1 MESNRATRKRNWS
14 QRTLAGELA
23 RERLVYPGE
32 ERVLAALEAA
42 QVTGEVREMVGHLV
56 ADIEAREATLRD
68 ALEDLLALF
77 KRIGLSAH
85 GAVEQ
90 TEQTLKQIPPRPMCL
105 KNANGAQ
112 FLI

>member
-23 RERLVYPGE
+23 RERLVFPSE

-42 QVTGEVREMVGHLV
+42 QVTGEVVEMVGNLV

-68 ALEDLLALF
+68 ALEDLLAFF
-77 KRIGLSAH
+77 KRIGPSAY

-90 TEQTLKQIPPRPMCL
+90 AEQTLKNIPARPMCL
-105 KNANGAQ
+105 KNGNGAQ
-112 FLI
+112 C

>member
-1 MESNRATRKRNWS
+1 MESNGASRKRNWS
-14 QRTLAGELA
+14 RRTLAGELA

-32 ERVLAALEAA
+32 ERVMAALEAA
-42 QVTGEVREMVGHLV
+42 QVMDEVREMVGNLV

-77 KRIGLSAH
+77 KRIGPSAL

-90 TEQTLKQIPPRPMCL
+90 AEQTLKNIPARPMCL
-105 KNANGAQ
+105 KNGNGARC
-112 FLI
+112 

>member
-14 QRTLAGELA
+14 QRTLAGEFA

-32 ERVLAALEAA
+32 ERVLEALQAAK
-42 QVTGEVREMVGHLV
+42 VTGEVREMVGNLV

-68 ALEDLLALF
+68 ALEGVLALF
-77 KRIGLSAH
+77 RRIEPAPKP

-90 TEQTLKQIPPRPMCL
+90 AEEALEQIPPTPMCPR
-105 KNANGAQ
+105 NGNGAQ
-112 FLI
+112 R

>member
-1 MESNRATRKRNWS
+1 MESNGAFRKRNWS
-14 QRTLAGELA
+14 RRTLAGELA

-32 ERVLAALEAA
+32 ERVMAALEAA
-42 QVTGEVREMVGHLV
+42 QVMGEVREMVGNLV

-77 KRIGLSAH
+77 KRIGPSAY

-90 TEQTLKQIPPRPMCL
+90 AEQTLKNIPARPMCL
-105 KNANGAQ
+105 KNGNGVQ
-112 FLI
+112 C

>member
-1 MESNRATRKRNWS
+1 MEANKGTRVRSWA

-23 RERLVYPGE
+23 RERLIYPGE

-42 QVTGEVREMVGHLV
+42 QVTDEVREMVAYLV
-56 ADIEAREATLRD
+56 ADIEAREAALRD

-77 KRIGLSAH
+77 KRIGPSALKY

-90 TEQTLKQIPPRPMCL
+90 AEQTLKQIPPRPMRL
-105 KNANGAQ
+105 NNANRAPR
-112 FLI
+112 

>member
-1 MESNRATRKRNWS
+1 MESNRATWKRNWS

-23 RERLVYPGE
+23 RERLVFSGE

-42 QVTGEVREMVGHLV
+42 QLTREVREMVGNLV

-77 KRIGLSAH
+77 KRIGPSPY

-90 TEQTLKQIPPRPMCL
+90 AEQTLKNIPARPMCL
-105 KNANGAQ
+105 KNGNGAQ
-112 FLI
+112 C

>member
-42 QVTGEVREMVGHLV
+42 EVTGEVREMVGNLV

-77 KRIGLSAH
+77 RRIGPSAY

-90 TEQTLKQIPPRPMCL
+90 AEQTLKQIPPRPMCV
-105 KNANGAQ
+105 KNSKGAQ
-112 FLI
+112 R

>member
-1 MESNRATRKRNWS
+1 MESNGATRKRNWS

-42 QVTGEVREMVGHLV
+42 QVTGEVREMIGNLV

-77 KRIGLSAH
+77 KRIEPSAN

-90 TEQTLKQIPPRPMCL
+90 AEQTLKLIPARPMCL
-105 KNANGAQ
+105 KNASGGQ
-112 FLI
+112 P

>member
-42 QVTGEVREMVGHLV
+42 QVTGEVREMVGNLV

-77 KRIGLSAH
+77 KRIEPSALKY
-85 GAVEQ
+85 GALEQ
-90 TEQTLKQIPPRPMCL
+90 AEQTLNQIPPRPICV
-105 KNANGAQ
+105 KNGKGAQ
-112 FLI
+112 R

>member
-42 QVTGEVREMVGHLV
+42 QVTGEVRKMVGHLV

-68 ALEDLLALF
+68 ALEDLMALF
-77 KRIGLSAH
+77 KRIGPSPYC
-85 GAVEQ
+85 AVEQ
-90 TEQTLKQIPPRPMCL
+90 VEQTLKNIPARPLCQ
-105 KNANGAQ
+105 KNGN
-112 FLI
+112 

>member
-1 MESNRATRKRNWS
+1 MESNKAPRKRNWS

-23 RERLVYPGE
+23 RERLIYPGE

-42 QVTGEVREMVGHLV
+42 RVTGEVREMVGNLV

-77 KRIGLSAH
+77 KRIEPSALKH

-90 TEQTLKQIPPRPMCL
+90 AEETLKQIPPRPMCL
-105 KNANGAQ
+105 KNGKGAQ
-112 FLI
+112 R

>member
-1 MESNRATRKRNWS
+1 MEAKRANRARGWA

-23 RERLVYPGE
+23 RERLIYRGK

-42 QVTGEVREMVGHLV
+42 QVSDEVREMVGNMV
-56 ADIEAREATLRD
+56 ADIEAGESMLRD

-77 KRIGLSAH
+77 KRIGPGALKY

-90 TEQTLKQIPPRPMCL
+90 AELILKQSPPRLAHL
-105 KNANGAQ
+105 KGGDSARR
-112 FLI
+112 

>member
-23 RERLVYPGE
+23 RERLVFPGE

-42 QVTGEVREMVGHLV
+42 QVTREVREMVGNLV

-77 KRIGLSAH
+77 KRIGPSPY

-90 TEQTLKQIPPRPMCL
+90 AEQTLKNIPARPMCL
-105 KNANGAQ
+105 KNGNGAQ
-112 FLI
+112 C

>member
-1 MESNRATRKRNWS
+1 MESNRAARKRNWS

-32 ERVLAALEAA
+32 ERVLAVLEAA
-42 QVTGEVREMVGHLV
+42 QVTGEVREMISNLV

-77 KRIGLSAH
+77 KRIGPSALKY
-85 GAVEQ
+85 GAVEHA
-90 TEQTLKQIPPRPMCL
+90 EQTLKQIPPRPMCL
-105 KNANGAQ
+105 KNGNGAQ
-112 FLI
+112 R

>member
-14 QRTLAGELA
+14 QRTLAGGLA
-23 RERLVYPGE
+23 RERLVFPGE

-42 QVTGEVREMVGHLV
+42 QVTGEVREMVGNLV

-77 KRIGLSAH
+77 KRIGSSPY

-90 TEQTLKQIPPRPMCL
+90 AEQTLENIPARPMCL
-105 KNANGAQ
+105 KNGNGAQ
-112 FLI
+112 C

>member
-42 QVTGEVREMVGHLV
+42 RVTGEVREMVGNLV

-77 KRIGLSAH
+77 NRIGPSAY

-90 TEQTLKQIPPRPMCL
+90 AELILKQIPPRLARL
-105 KNANGAQ
+105 KGGNSAQ
-112 FLI
+112 R

>member
-1 MESNRATRKRNWS
+1 METNRVTRARSWV

-23 RERLVYPGE
+23 RERLIYPGE

-42 QVTGEVREMVGHLV
+42 QVTAEVRKMVGNLV
-56 ADIEAREATLRD
+56 ADIEAREATLRE

-77 KRIGLSAH
+77 KRIEPSAY

-90 TEQTLKQIPPRPMCL
+90 AEQTLKQIPRRPMCL
-105 KNANGAQ
+105 KNANGARR
-112 FLI
+112 

>member
-32 ERVLAALEAA
+32 ERVLAALEATLVGA
-42 QVTGEVREMVGHLV
+42 EVREMIGNLV
-56 ADIEAREATLRD
+56 ADVEAREATLRD

-77 KRIGLSAH
+77 KRIEPSALKH

-90 TEQTLKQIPPRPMCL
+90 AEQTLEQIPPRPMCL

-112 FLI
+112 R

>member
-32 ERVLAALEAA
+32 DRVLAALEAV
-42 QVTGEVREMVGHLV
+42 QVTGEVREMVGNLV

-77 KRIGLSAH
+77 KRIAPSALKY

-90 TEQTLKQIPPRPMCL
+90 VEQTLNQIPSRPC
-105 KNANGAQ
+105 A
-112 FLI
+112 

>member
-32 ERVLAALEAA
+32 ERVMAALEAA
-42 QVTGEVREMVGHLV
+42 QVMDEVREMVGNLV

-77 KRIGLSAH
+77 NRIGPSAY

-90 TEQTLKQIPPRPMCL
+90 AEQTLKNIPARPMCL
-105 KNANGAQ
+105 KNGNGVQ
-112 FLI
+112 C